1 MKKSLT
7 FVFLFCVGFSAA
19 FSQDCNS
26 GYFAFKKGTKMQLTS
41 YDKKDKVT
49 ATINYEVK
57 DAQPVSG
64 GMKVMFAN
72 ETYDAKGNL
81 LSKGDVSGQCVN
93 GEFMTDVRNISSDM
107 MPKTADMEVIVSG
120 DQLVYPHALTAGQKL
135 KDASINVKSSMKS
148 MGMTLMN
155 MTINITD
162 RKVEGFES
170 VETPAG
176 KFDCVKISYITN
188 FKLMGNRTAKSV
200 EYVAKGVGMVK
211 SEQYD
216 DKDRK
221 MSSLVLTKLE
231 K

>member
-1 MKKSLT
+1 MKKNLFLGLLLSL
-7 FVFLFCVGFSAA
+7 CVLDAA
-19 FSQDCNS
+19 AQDCNN

-41 YDKKDKVT
+41 YDKKDKAT
-49 ATINYEVK
+49 ATMNYEVK
-57 DAQPVSG
+57 EAQPISG
-64 GMKVMFAN
+64 GVQMVFAN

-81 LSKGDVSGQCVN
+81 LSKSDVSGRCVN
-93 GEFMTDVRNISSDM
+93 GEFMTDVRNISSEM
-107 MPKTADMEVIVSG
+107 MPKTADMEVSVTG
-120 DQLVYPHALTAGQKL
+120 DQLVYPHILTAGQKL
-135 KDASINVKSSMKS
+135 KDASINVKSSMKG

-162 RKVEGFES
+162 RKVEGFET

-176 KFDCVKISYITN
+176 KFECVKISYLSS

-221 MSSLVLTKLE
+221 QSSVVLTKLE